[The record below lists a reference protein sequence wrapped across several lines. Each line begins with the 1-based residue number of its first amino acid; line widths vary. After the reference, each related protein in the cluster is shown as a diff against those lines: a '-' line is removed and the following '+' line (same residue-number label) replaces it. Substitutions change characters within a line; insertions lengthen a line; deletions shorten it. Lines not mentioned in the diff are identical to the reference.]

1 MTTAERAYR
10 MLLRAY
16 PAPFRATFG
25 REMTTVFRDR
35 RRELRTS
42 PLRFWAEVLTDVAR
56 SAPALR
62 LEAMRAGMSTETLVE
77 EVAMMPMAILAVL
90 VGAMEVVNTLVEV
103 TAGGLSNRSALAL
116 AALALA
122 ILAGGALLVAGV
134 ALLRRAPRSVVGARI
149 AAVTCIATFAL
160 IGLLQPMLSALAL
173 LLGIAFPIAL
183 LIFLAM
189 GRGRGEAPPRT
200 A

>member
-1 MTTAERAYR
+1 MIRAERAYR

-16 PAPFRATFG
+16 PERFRAAFG

-35 RRELRTS
+35 GRELRAS
-42 PLRFWAEVLTDVAR
+42 PIRFWAEVLIDVAR

-62 LEAMRAGMSTETLVE
+62 LEAARAGMSTRAHDK
-77 EVAMMPMAILAVL
+77 EVVMIPMAILAVL

-103 TAGGLSNRSALAL
+103 AAGGLTNRSALAL
-116 AALALA
+116 AAIVLA
-122 ILAGGALLVAGV
+122 ILAGAALLIAGISM
-134 ALLRRAPRSVVGARI
+134 LRRSPRSPVVART
-149 AAVTCIATFAL
+149 AAVICLTTFAL

-173 LLGIAFPIAL
+173 LLGIGFPIVL
-183 LIFLAM
+183 LIFFATSG
-189 GRGRGEAPPRT
+189 GRGDAPPKM